1 MLYSTNSPYYQWF
14 LTANKKQRTRV
25 EAQDKNFI
33 AAQATKNVNQ
43 AKPTATSA

>member
-14 LTANKKQRTRV
+14 LTTNKKQRARV
-25 EAQDKNFI
+25 EAQDKNFV
-33 AAQATKNVNQ
+33 ATQATKNANL